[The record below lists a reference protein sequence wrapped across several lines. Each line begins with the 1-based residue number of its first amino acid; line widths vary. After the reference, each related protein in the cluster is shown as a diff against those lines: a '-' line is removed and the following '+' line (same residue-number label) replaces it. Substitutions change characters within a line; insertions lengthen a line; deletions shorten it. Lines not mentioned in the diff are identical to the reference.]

1 MRRGDATGSPA
12 AVSLSALLAADIE
25 APVEPRLLAQI
36 LVVPHHRQQDLVDR
50 AVPRLYRAA
59 CRGISGRLL

>member
-12 AVSLSALLAADIE
+12 AVSLAALLAADIE

-36 LVVPHHRQQDLVDR
+36 LVGPYHGLVDR